1 MQISVFLPQNRL
13 SLPFWITVTVE
24 LLCVAFF
31 LFRFLHELTFTRREG
46 FWRDAKH
53 VVAMAIILLTVFDI
67 AVSTVLHEVG
77 LQYYR
82 WSRPLRP
89 FILVNL
95 PEGRQIRQ
103 GFRNIRRT
111 LPDIRKRESNRVQ
124 GDHGGLT
131 LG

>member
-1 MQISVFLPQNRL
+1 ML
-13 SLPFWITVTVE
+13 
-24 LLCVAFF
+24 
-31 LFRFLHELTFTRREG
+31 REC
-46 FWRDAKH
+46 
-53 VVAMAIILLTVFDI
+53 
-67 AVSTVLHEVG
+67 G

-111 LPDIRKRESNRVQ
+111 LPDIRKREYNPY
-124 GDHGGLT
+124 T
-131 LG
+131 LCFGNLFQRFCNTVF

>member
-1 MQISVFLPQNRL
+1 ML
-13 SLPFWITVTVE
+13 
-24 LLCVAFF
+24 
-31 LFRFLHELTFTRREG
+31 REC
-46 FWRDAKH
+46 
-53 VVAMAIILLTVFDI
+53 
-67 AVSTVLHEVG
+67 G

-111 LPDIRKRESNRVQ
+111 LPDIREP
-124 GDHGGLT
+124 DT
-131 LG
+131 LSMVYMGRAIK

>member
-1 MQISVFLPQNRL
+1 M
-13 SLPFWITVTVE
+13 PFWITVTVE

-111 LPDIRKRESNRVQ
+111 LPDIRKR
-124 GDHGGLT
+124 
-131 LG
+131 